1 MEEVSSTQLFR
12 LEPVLVDFAQKLSV
26 ERRHSGSVED
36 GVLSAIRTQRTYGK
50 AGIGRNVGRLEDGQ
64 AVEASAH
71 SARLENRRSQMVGC
85 CANLQSWI
93 AHLESPLFVGHVGGV
108 AKEIDSNRV
117 SCVLRD
123 GRQE

>member
-1 MEEVSSTQLFR
+1 MEGVSSTQLFR

-36 GVLSAIRTQRTYGK
+36 GVLSAIRAHRIDHE

-93 AHLESPLFVGHVGGV
+93 AHLESPLFVGHVGGG
-108 AKEIDSNRV
+108 KRNRQQ
-117 SCVLRD
+117 SCLLCSA
-123 GRQE
+123 